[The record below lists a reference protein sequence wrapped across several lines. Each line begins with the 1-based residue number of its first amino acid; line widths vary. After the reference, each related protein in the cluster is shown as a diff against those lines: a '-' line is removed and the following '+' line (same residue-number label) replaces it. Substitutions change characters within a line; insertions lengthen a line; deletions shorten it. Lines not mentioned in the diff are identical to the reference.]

1 VVFPAGH
8 RCEIGVC
15 FNHRCVSCVM
25 HVVCDSLILLFLFSY
40 FGLKNCFVRVGI
52 SPGAPPAPVRLS
64 GQKIF
69 EEKILFTFQGIIRDK
84 KKKNLRER
92 SRRKKRRETTED
104 EIKTIANRAIY
115 HRHSRVSS
123 FFLSISLFS
132 SPPRGKVSETGKKE
146 RAF

>member
-1 VVFPAGH
+1 VLK
-8 RCEIGVC
+8 
-15 FNHRCVSCVM
+15 CVNSQE
-25 HVVCDSLILLFLFSY
+25 LI
-40 FGLKNCFVRVGI
+40 I

-104 EIKTIANRAIY
+104 EIKTFANNRAIY

-132 SPPRGKVSETGKKE
+132 SPPRGKVSEEKKE
-146 RAF
+146 RAL